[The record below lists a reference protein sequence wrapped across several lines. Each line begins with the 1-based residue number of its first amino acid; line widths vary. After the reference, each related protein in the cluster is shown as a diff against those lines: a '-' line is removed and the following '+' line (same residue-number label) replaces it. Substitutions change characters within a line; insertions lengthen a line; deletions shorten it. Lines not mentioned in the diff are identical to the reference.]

1 MSDENEYKR
10 SDDAQTIVNGID
22 ESTEPDYTRELL
34 ELFRSD
40 LPPDELREK
49 LDAYHENDMAGAL
62 EQMTPE
68 ERKRLYPILGIE
80 RVSEIF
86 TFIEDVDEYMKEL
99 DIASAAKVIGS
110 MDSDDAVDVLEEMD
124 EEAQEQLTEM
134 LDEEASAD
142 IKMIRSYDD
151 DEIGSKMTTN

>member
-124 EEAQEQLTEM
+124 EETFEKWLSYHFATCERQDLIGATNH
-134 LDEEASAD
+134 SFD
-142 IKMIRSYDD
+142 ILRKV
-151 DEIGSKMTTN
+151 